1 MLCAVL
7 SSVFA
12 SHRGGD
18 GLPCMLVCIVLS
30 GRSPACARVR
40 RGRVRAGP
48 VFRALGVSLFGTDST
63 LSYRKSVMYRC
74 VMVKIEFLP
83 PVPYSRT
90 ARRAQASDLEC
101 GNR

>member
-74 VMVKIEFLP
+74 VMVKIEFLSACAVFAHGAAGAGVGP
-83 PVPYSRT
+83 
-90 ARRAQASDLEC
+90 
-101 GNR
+101 GMWK